1 MPQKIRRYKE
11 AHRRIIEI
19 LDSILLDNHQDQ
31 GGEEKAY
38 LFHVYEWNFIP
49 DENVKNYHVQQLS
62 CDEVVVFKANQVFV
76 IRSNLTFEQVN
87 IVQAK

>member
-1 MPQKIRRYKE
+1 M
-11 AHRRIIEI
+11 
-19 LDSILLDNHQDQ
+19 
-31 GGEEKAY
+31 
-38 LFHVYEWNFIP
+38 
-49 DENVKNYHVQQLS
+49 KNYHVQQLS